1 MDVLA
6 AKAIAGG
13 LVALPALGAAL
24 GLGMYFASYNNAIAR
39 NPETRKVLDEKFFL
53 VVAFVEAL
61 GIIPIGLA
69 AYLLA
74 S

>member
-1 MDVLA
+1 MEIEA

-13 LVALPALGAAL
+13 LVALPALGSAL
-24 GLGMYFASYNNAIAR
+24 GLGMYFTAYNNAIAR
-39 NPETRKVLDEKFFL
+39 NPETKKLLDEKFFM

-69 AYLLA
+69 AFILT

>member
-1 MDVLA
+1 MEIEA

-24 GLGMYFASYNNAIAR
+24 GLGIYFAAYNNAIAR
-39 NPETRKVLDEKFFL
+39 NPETQKILDSKFFL

-69 AYLLA
+69 AYILA